1 MGASSR
7 SPSPM
12 TMVPRMFIWLNA
24 LRMASTAAWSAN
36 FSSPRPITRADA
48 IEAASVSRTAS
59 SPMFLSMCA
68 LQGFQE
74 PFRRPRGL
82 AVLAHADMNGMPQRE
97 HFVTSVHLVLEAD
110 LHPRV
115 RDHQQDVE
123 QIVVLRR
130 LEILQRSLV

>member
-48 IEAASVSRTAS
+48 IEAASVSRIAS

-68 LQGFQE
+68 LQSFHE
-74 PFRRPRGL
+74 PFRRPRRL
-82 AVLAHADMNGMPQRE
+82 PVLADADMNGMPERE
-97 HFVTSVHLVLEAD
+97 DFVTSVHLVLEAN

-115 RDHQQDVE
+115 LADEVAVE
-123 QIVVLRR
+123 LAVA
-130 LEILQRSLV
+130 